1 MDIHIAMWP
10 PETQLLPNGTA
21 VFEVIIPE
29 LEVHQYLYL
38 PFDEFHRYFNAPEG
52 VEADLLVVANTIYL
66 VDQLVPRSHFPDN
79 WTRELSVVIPV
90 ENAPLWNE
98 VSALLSDA
106 LQFLTGDKWQ
116 LAFKGRP
123 LPIYHHRH
131 RRLKPKAILAAST
144 VCLLSGGLDSL
155 VGAIN
160 LLEEQD
166 QAITLVSHYDL
177 GSTAKKA
184 QTNLAKGLQKAYP
197 LRINLIQGRVG
208 GVSYISGSSS
218 IFSQVQNPRAKETT
232 FRSRSIV
239 FLALG
244 LYVAKR
250 HSNEFD
256 APLFIPENGFI
267 ALNPPLTDARI
278 GSCSTKTT
286 HPIFLEKF
294 QTITQQLGIANSI
307 SNPLMTRSKGEV
319 LAQASNQALV
329 QELARQSVS
338 CAHPTRRQGWYRRDV
353 SHCGYCIPCLFRRA
367 SLHKIDLDYGSDYGF
382 DVWAGELGL
391 TEEIASDFRAVL
403 SWVFDARYDT
413 RSVQS
418 MVNRLRLPRTYQ
430 EVALHVIQSS
440 LNEMLQIYSDKAEDS
455 IKRWAGQTE
464 L

>member
-66 VDQLVPRSHFPDN
+66 VDQLVPRSYFPDN

-90 ENAPLWNE
+90 ENALLWNE

-116 LAFKGRP
+116 LAFNDRR

-131 RRLKPKAILAAST
+131 RRLRSKAILAAST

-160 LLEEQD
+160 LMEGQD
-166 QAITLVSHYDL
+166 REITLVSHYDL
-177 GSTAKKA
+177 GSNAKKTQA
-184 QTNLAKGLQKAYP
+184 NLAKGLQKAYP
-197 LRINLIQGRVG
+197 LRINLVQARVG
-208 GVSYISGSSS
+208 GVSHFSRSSG
-218 IFSQVQNPRAKETT
+218 IFSQVQNPLAKETT

-244 LYVAKR
+244 LYVAKQ
-250 HSNEFD
+250 HSTEFD
-256 APLFIPENGFI
+256 VPLLVPENGFI

-286 HPIFLEKF
+286 HPIFLDKF
-294 QTITQQLGIANSI
+294 QSITRRLGIANSI
-307 SNPLMTRSKGEV
+307 SNPLMNRSKGEV

-353 SHCGYCIPCLFRRA
+353 SHCGYCIPCIFRRA
-367 SLHKIDLDYGSDYGF
+367 SLHRIGLDNGSDYGF

-391 TEEIASDFRAVL
+391 TEEIAGDFRAVL
-403 SWVFDARYDT
+403 SWVFEARYDAH
-413 RSVQS
+413 SVHK

-430 EVALHVIQSS
+430 EVALQVIQSS
-440 LNEMLQIYSDKAEDS
+440 LSEVLQIYSDKAEDS
-455 IKRWAGQTE
+455 IKRWGGQTE